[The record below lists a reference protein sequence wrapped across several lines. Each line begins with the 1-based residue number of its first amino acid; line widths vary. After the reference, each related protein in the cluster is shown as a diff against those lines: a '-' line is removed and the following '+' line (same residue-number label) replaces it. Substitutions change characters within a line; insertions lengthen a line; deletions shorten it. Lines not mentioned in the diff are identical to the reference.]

1 MSNLFNQSY
10 ANAATWP
17 ANANIYEPRSRAG
30 PSRQEC
36 FGYPPTN
43 ASRFRYEMLTLFTA
57 EFNPDIIPSDDRP
70 LAAMYWLQ
78 TLKRHLALLNDIPV
92 NQILAYI
99 YRLLQGSAKSATF
112 SLFQRQE
119 LTVEM
124 FLKFFEDRYCGSAYG
139 VSILNK
145 LQKVKQNGSLQ
156 EYIAMHTHLQGYNEF
171 APVPVPDKVLK
182 EAFISGLQNY
192 ALRRHLRTIRF
203 SRAEIANGEEAS
215 EVVTE
220 AERLVREGIFS
231 EYGNAKIDVQM
242 YQDLGSASVQ
252 DQQGSGI
259 VIQRLQAF
267 VQNTNLTLANR
278 SSKQSCRELHS
289 QGQCRLLR
297 TDRCRV
303 ILGTTRACKVK
314 TVSKDNKEHRV
325 RLTVSKDK
333 IETKD

>member
-1 MSNLFNQSY
+1 MSNAINQSSA
-10 ANAATWP
+10 ANSANPSARP
-17 ANANIYEPRSRAG
+17 ANAKIYDPGSRSG
-30 PSRQEC
+30 PSRQEF
-36 FGYPPTN
+36 FGNPPTN
-43 ASRFRYEMLTLFTA
+43 ASRFRYEILTLFTA
-57 EFNPDIIPSDDRP
+57 KFNPDIIPSDDRP

-78 TLKRHLALLNDIPV
+78 SLKRHLASLNDIPV

-124 FLKFFEDRYCGSAYG
+124 FLKFFEDHYCGRAYG

-145 LQKVKQNGSLQ
+145 LQKVKQKGSLQ
-156 EYIAMHTHLQGYNEF
+156 EYIAMHTQLQGYNEF

-182 EAFISGLQNY
+182 EAFISGLQNH

-231 EYGNAKIDVQM
+231 EYGKAKIDVQM
-242 YQDLGSASVQ
+242 YQDLGSAS
-252 DQQGSGI
+252 
-259 VIQRLQAF
+259 
-267 VQNTNLTLANR
+267 NTNLTLANR
-278 SSKQSCRELHS
+278 SSKRSCRELHS

-303 ILGTTRACKVK
+303 ISGTTRACKVK

-325 RLTVSKDK
+325 RLTVSKGK

>member
-1 MSNLFNQSY
+1 MSNAFNRSY
-10 ANAATWP
+10 VNAATRP
-17 ANANIYEPRSRAG
+17 SNAKIYDPRARAG

-57 EFNPDIIPSDDRP
+57 KFNPDIIPSYDRP
-70 LAAMYWLQ
+70 VAAMYWLQ
-78 TLKRHLALLNDIPV
+78 TLMRHLALLNDIPV

-124 FLKFFEDRYCGSAYG
+124 FLNFFEDRYCGSTYG

-156 EYIAMHTHLQGYNEF
+156 EYIAMHTQLQGYNEF

-192 ALRRHLRTIRF
+192 ALRRHLRTIRC

-242 YQDLGSASVQ
+242 YQDLGSAS
-252 DQQGSGI
+252 
-259 VIQRLQAF
+259 
-267 VQNTNLTLANR
+267 NTNLTLANR

-314 TVSKDNKEHRV
+314 TVSKDNIEHRV
-325 RLTVSKDK
+325 RLTVFKGK

>member
-1 MSNLFNQSY
+1 MSNAINQSY
-10 ANAATWP
+10 VNAATRP
-17 ANANIYEPRSRAG
+17 SNANIYDPRARAG
-30 PSRQEC
+30 PSRQEF

-43 ASRFRYEMLTLFTA
+43 ASWFRYEMLTLFTA
-57 EFNPDIIPSDDRP
+57 NFNPDIIPSDDRP

-78 TLKRHLALLNDIPV
+78 SLKRHLASLNDIPV

-124 FLKFFEDRYCGSAYG
+124 FLNFFEDRYCGSAYG
-139 VSILNK
+139 VSILSK
-145 LQKVKQNGSLQ
+145 LQKVKQNGSIQ
-156 EYIAMHTHLQGYNEF
+156 EYIAMHTQLQGYNEF

-182 EAFISGLQNY
+182 EAFISGLQNH

-220 AERLVREGIFS
+220 AERLAVRPCKT
-231 EYGNAKIDVQM
+231 NR
-242 YQDLGSASVQ
+242 
-252 DQQGSGI
+252 GSGI

-267 VQNTNLTLANR
+267 VQNTDVTLANR

-303 ILGTTRACKVK
+303 ISGSTRACKVK
-314 TVSKDNKEHRV
+314 TVFKDNKEPRV
-325 RLTVSKDK
+325 RLTVSKGR
-333 IETKD
+333 IEAKD

>member
-1 MSNLFNQSY
+1 MSNAFNQSY

-57 EFNPDIIPSDDRP
+57 EFNPDIIPSYDRP

-99 YRLLQGSAKSATF
+99 YRLLQGGAKSATF

-124 FLKFFEDRYCGSAYG
+124 FLNFFEDRYCGSAYG

-156 EYIAMHTHLQGYNEF
+156 EYIAMHTQLQGYNEF

-203 SRAEIANGEEAS
+203 SRVEIANGQEAS

-252 DQQGSGI
+252 DQQGLWNRNS
-259 VIQRLQAF
+259 AF
-267 VQNTNLTLANR
+267 AGFRPEHKPHVGQQKQQEISSRTPFSRPMSFVANGS
-278 SSKQSCRELHS
+278 SSK
-289 QGQCRLLR
+289 
-297 TDRCRV
+297 
-303 ILGTTRACKVK
+303 
-314 TVSKDNKEHRV
+314 HRV
-325 RLTVSKDK
+325 RLTVSKGK